1 MWSIWVSIQI
11 FLQRSRQGRPV
22 HMYLARHPHCR
33 HNSWL
38 INHRLTWYWMALTGN
53 VIIFNLNSL
62 NIPTCSNTSYY
73 FPLYSRVWRKINPY
87 SNWFHHKEEMGPYP
101 DKNGAV
107 SAISTNNGWGWMPN
121 SSNRKFGGSKRCK
134 FGQNKDG
141 TCKRAGDRSALKG
154 GKEFLNQRWTSL
166 GHCYIT
172 FLIWTKSLLI
182 LDKSCIGKIKIRT

>member
-22 HMYLARHPHCR
+22 HMYQQDIPIFVKGCD
-33 HNSWL
+33 L
-38 INHRLTWYWMALTGN
+38 ILYIWCM
-53 VIIFNLNSL
+53 FEC
-62 NIPTCSNTSYY
+62 TCKVCITSTPDLVL
-73 FPLYSRVWRKINPY
+73 PLPLCGTNRTNRGSFLWRKINPY